1 MSTDKT
7 FASQADLEEK
17 QVSFSQL
24 SEHAWAY
31 TAEGDPNTGIIIGD
45 DAVLVADT
53 QATPAMAADVI
64 RRIREVTDKPIQYV
78 VLTHYHAVRVL
89 GASAYQPQQILASQ
103 DTYDL
108 IVERGEAD
116 KASEIG
122 RFPRLFRNVESVPEG
137 MTWPTITFSGKMT
150 LWLGKLEVQLLQL
163 GRGHT
168 KGDTVVWLP
177 GEKTLLSGDLVEFDA
192 TPYSGDAYFTD
203 WPQTLSNIAALQ
215 PEALVPGRGPAL
227 KGPAQVQQGLEAT
240 RAFIADLY
248 ASVQAGAAAGQDL
261 QQVYRDT
268 YAKLKPKYGSW
279 VIFDHCMPFDVTRAY
294 DEATQYPHPRIW
306 TAERDRQMWAALETA
321 CLAETVRNLPEGLAQ
336 WLGDN
341 GARLSGGVR
350 ASWRGTPQSNSGPR
364 AGHFQEEAAVVV

>member
-1 MSTDKT
+1 MNAPKK

-17 QVSFSQL
+17 QVSFTKL
-24 SEHAWAY
+24 SDHAYAY

-64 RRIREVTDKPIQYV
+64 RRIREVTDKPIKYV

-108 IVERGEAD
+108 IVERGEQD

-122 RFPRLFRNVESVPEG
+122 RFPRLFSNVESVPPG
-137 MTWPTITFSGKMT
+137 MTWPTMTFTGKMT

-177 GEKTLLSGDLVEFDA
+177 QDRVLLSGDLVEFDA
-192 TPYSGDAYFTD
+192 TPYAGDAYFKD
-203 WPQTLSNIAALQ
+203 WPQTLANVAALK
-215 PEALVPGRGPAL
+215 PTALVPGRGPAL
-227 KGPAQVQQGLEAT
+227 IGEEQVAAGLKST
-240 RAFIADLY
+240 GDFIADVR
-248 ASVQAGAAAGQDL
+248 ASVEEGVAAGKDL
-261 QQVYRDT
+261 NAVYKDT
-268 YAKLKPKYGSW
+268 FAKLKPKYGHW
-279 VIFDHCMPFDVTRAY
+279 VIFDHCMPFDVTRCY
-294 DEATQYPHPRIW
+294 DEATQYPDPRIW
-306 TAERDRQMWAALETA
+306 TAERDVAMWQALE
-321 CLAETVRNLPEGLAQ
+321 
-336 WLGDN
+336 
-341 GARLSGGVR
+341 S
-350 ASWRGTPQSNSGPR
+350 
-364 AGHFQEEAAVVV
+364 

>member
-1 MSTDKT
+1 MSDKK

-17 QVSFSQL
+17 KVTFSQL

-31 TAEGDPNTGIIIGD
+31 TAEGDPNTGVIIGD

-64 RRIREVTDKPIQYV
+64 RRIREVTDKPIRYV

-89 GASAYQPQQILASQ
+89 GASAYRAEGCQQVLASQ

-108 IVERGEAD
+108 IVERGEQD

-122 RFPRLFRNVESVPEG
+122 RFPRLFRNVETVPAG
-137 MTWPTITFSGKMT
+137 LTWPTMTFAGKMT

-177 GEKTLLSGDLVEFDA
+177 GERTMLSGDLVEFDA
-192 TPYSGDAYFTD
+192 TPYAGDAYFQD
-203 WPQTLSNIAALQ
+203 WPHTLERIAALA
-215 PEALVPGRGPAL
+215 PLALVPGRGPAL
-227 KGPAQVQQGLEAT
+227 KGEAQVQQGLQVT
-240 RAFIADLY
+240 RDFVRDVW
-248 ASVQAGAAAGQDL
+248 ASVSAGAAAGRDL
-261 QQVYRDT
+261 NAVYRDT
-268 YAKLKPKYGSW
+268 YAALKPRYGHW

-294 DEATQYPHPRIW
+294 DEATRHPDPRIW
-306 TAERDRQMWAALETA
+306 TAERDLEMWRTLE
-321 CLAETVRNLPEGLAQ
+321 G
-336 WLGDN
+336 
-341 GARLSGGVR
+341 
-350 ASWRGTPQSNSGPR
+350 
-364 AGHFQEEAAVVV
+364 

>member
-1 MSTDKT
+1 MRTEKK
-7 FASQADLEEK
+7 FASHADVEEK
-17 QVSFSQL
+17 KISFSQL

-31 TAEGDPNTGIIIGD
+31 TAEGDPNTGIVIGD

-89 GASAYQPQQILASQ
+89 GASAYAPQQILASQ

-122 RFPRLFRNVESVPEG
+122 RFPRLFRDVESVPAG

-192 TPYSGDAYFTD
+192 TPYAGDAYFSD
-203 WPQTLSNIAALQ
+203 WPQTLSNIAALK
-215 PEALVPGRGPAL
+215 PLALVPGRGPAL
-227 KGPAQVQQGLEAT
+227 KGEAQVQKGLDVT
-240 RAFIADLY
+240 RAFVSDLY
-248 ASVQAGAAAGQDL
+248 ASVKAGAAAGKDL
-261 QQVYRDT
+261 KAVYHDT
-268 YAKLKPKYGSW
+268 YAALKPKYGHW
-279 VIFDHCMPFDVTRAY
+279 VIFDHCMPFDVTRAF
-294 DEATQYPHPRIW
+294 DEATQYRDPRVW
-306 TAERDRQMWAALETA
+306 TAERDRQMWETLE
-321 CLAETVRNLPEGLAQ
+321 G
-336 WLGDN
+336 
-341 GARLSGGVR
+341 
-350 ASWRGTPQSNSGPR
+350 
-364 AGHFQEEAAVVV
+364 